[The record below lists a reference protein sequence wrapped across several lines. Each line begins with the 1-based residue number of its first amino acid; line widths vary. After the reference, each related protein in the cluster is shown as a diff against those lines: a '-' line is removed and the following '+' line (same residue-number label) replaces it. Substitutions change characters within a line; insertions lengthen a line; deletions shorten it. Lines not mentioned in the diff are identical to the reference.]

1 MGLFE
6 AIERQAGLKLEPSRA
21 PIPVLVIDSIDH
33 PTEN

>member
-1 MGLFE
+1 
-6 AIERQAGLKLEPSRA
+6 LKLEPSRA